1 MKLII
6 TIESEE
12 QRQKI
17 LEVLENAEGDGELDF
32 CFSVQTDEGVS
43 SGQKMVLNKLKQCQL
58 FLEDNHPREKHLIS
72 TIKSLLN

>member
-32 CFSVQTDEGVS
+32 CFSVQT
-43 SGQKMVLNKLKQCQL
+43 
-58 FLEDNHPREKHLIS
+58 RE
-72 TIKSLLN
+72 